1 MQRYSLLIILI
12 LLGTFLF
19 GHDLTN
25 DFIKWKRYFRLGM
38 IQSSESKFG
47 VGTYFRLKRATT
59 YTFNDVRLFA
69 HWISSDDTYIKL
81 RYKSSNKFTSL
92 NKFYKFTLVS
102 FDQNKKVGLNIRSQG
117 SQGIGYFLFDYPYWH
132 TLDDIPENCSDKGL
146 KIVGEV
152 LCEYI
157 YRKDYENK

>member
-25 DFIKWKRYFRLGM
+25 DIIKWKRYFRLGM

-47 VGTYFRLKRATT
+47 AGTYFRLKRATT

-132 TLDDIPENCSDKGL
+132 INTELAFAYDIMDHLNDTQKTSYVKMG
-146 KIVGEV
+146 IF
-152 LCEYI
+152 
-157 YRKDYENK
+157 